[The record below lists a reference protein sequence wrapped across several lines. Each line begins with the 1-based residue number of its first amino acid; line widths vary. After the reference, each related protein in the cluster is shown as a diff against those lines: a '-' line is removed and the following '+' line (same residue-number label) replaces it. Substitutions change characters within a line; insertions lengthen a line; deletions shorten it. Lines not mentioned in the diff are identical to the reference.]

1 MSFDKALAIVSRNP
15 IARLVTPNWMYKL
28 PVKLSVISKTNYV
41 IYMRLMIILMN
52 SLRELDEAY
61 RSLSQ
66 YMNSF
71 VSRRK
76 EEISSET
83 YNVDAKNSDDL
94 FTSLVRA
101 NVQDGKFGLSDK
113 ELVTLS
119 SSDSMLPV
127 LI

>member
-1 MSFDKALAIVSRNP
+1 
-15 IARLVTPNWMYKL
+15 
-28 PVKLSVISKTNYV
+28 
-41 IYMRLMIILMN
+41 MN

-71 VSRRK
+71 VSRKK

-83 YNVDAKNSDDL
+83 YTVDARNSNDL

-101 NVQDGKFGLSDK
+101 NVQDGKLGLSDE

-119 SSDSMLPV
+119 SSDSVLPV

>member
-1 MSFDKALAIVSRNP
+1 
-15 IARLVTPNWMYKL
+15 
-28 PVKLSVISKTNYV
+28 
-41 IYMRLMIILMN
+41 MIFLMN

-71 VSRRK
+71 VSRKK

-83 YNVDAKNSDDL
+83 YTVDARNSNDL

-101 NVQDGKFGLSDK
+101 NMQDGKFGLSDE

-119 SSDSMLPV
+119 SSDSVLPV

>member
-1 MSFDKALAIVSRNP
+1 
-15 IARLVTPNWMYKL
+15 
-28 PVKLSVISKTNYV
+28 
-41 IYMRLMIILMN
+41 MIFLMN

-71 VSRRK
+71 VSRKK

-83 YNVDAKNSDDL
+83 YTVDARNSNDL

-101 NVQDGKFGLSDK
+101 NMQDGKFGLSDE

-119 SSDSMLPV
+119 SSDSVLPA

>member
-1 MSFDKALAIVSRNP
+1 
-15 IARLVTPNWMYKL
+15 
-28 PVKLSVISKTNYV
+28 
-41 IYMRLMIILMN
+41 MN

-61 RSLSQ
+61 RSLSR

-71 VSRRK
+71 VSRK
-76 EEISSET
+76 KDEISSDST
-83 YNVDAKNSDDL
+83 YTVDARNGNDL

-101 NVQDGKFGLSDK
+101 NMQDGKFGLSDE

-119 SSDSMLPV
+119 SSDSVLPV

>member
-1 MSFDKALAIVSRNP
+1 
-15 IARLVTPNWMYKL
+15 
-28 PVKLSVISKTNYV
+28 
-41 IYMRLMIILMN
+41 MIILMN

-83 YNVDAKNSDDL
+83 YNMDAKNSDDL

-119 SSDSMLPV
+119 LSNSMLPV

>member
-1 MSFDKALAIVSRNP
+1 
-15 IARLVTPNWMYKL
+15 
-28 PVKLSVISKTNYV
+28 
-41 IYMRLMIILMN
+41 MN

-71 VSRRK
+71 VSRKK

-83 YNVDAKNSDDL
+83 YTVDARNSNDL

-101 NVQDGKFGLSDK
+101 NVQDGKFGLSDE

-119 SSDSMLPV
+119 SSDSVLPV

>member
-1 MSFDKALAIVSRNP
+1 
-15 IARLVTPNWMYKL
+15 
-28 PVKLSVISKTNYV
+28 
-41 IYMRLMIILMN
+41 MN

-71 VSRRK
+71 VSRKK

-83 YNVDAKNSDDL
+83 YTVDARNSNDL

-101 NVQDGKFGLSDK
+101 NMQDGKFGLSD
-113 ELVTLS
+113 EGLVTLS
-119 SSDSMLPV
+119 SSDSVLPV